1 MSEAHDAEHH
11 HRHSLTFST
20 HENDFEKLTQFQT
33 LFYCPELSVEISY
46 HSVFVVNS
54 RSLKS
59 VAITARDSSHL
70 FFLCL
75 QWVEKKTSEQ
85 VKIRV
90 DLCGSQSNVAK
101 LLNESYDHLW
111 KWKLCVSEH
120 CTI

>member
-70 FFLCL
+70 FFSLSP
-75 QWVEKKTSEQ
+75 VGGKKNKRTSQ
-85 VKIRV
+85 N
-90 DLCGSQSNVAK
+90 SS
-101 LLNESYDHLW
+101 
-111 KWKLCVSEH
+111 
-120 CTI
+120 